1 MSHNELVIEH
11 YGVKGMKWGV
21 RRAREEVSSRLQSAK
36 RERSW
41 KTQYRARETM
51 TNDELTAAI
60 NRLQLENQF
69 AKLAGEASAEQ
80 RKQAK
85 NMFDKASSIV
95 LSDEGKQVMASIVR
109 KAMTGG
115 AL

>member
-11 YGVKGMKWGV
+11 YGVKGMKWGI
-21 RRAREEVSSRLQSAK
+21 RRAREEIRSRSQSAK

-41 KTQYRARETM
+41 KTQYRSRETM
-51 TNDELTAAI
+51 TNEELTAAI

-69 AKLAGEASAEQ
+69 AKLAGEATAKQ

-85 NMFDKASSIV
+85 SMFDKASSIMM
-95 LSDEGKQVMASIVR
+95 SDEGKQVMATIVR

-115 AL
+115 VL